1 MFFPKLRRKAKWVFA
16 LLAVAFALAFV
27 VAGVGSGFG
36 SGLGDYL
43 ADIFTTQPGTGNTDA
58 AAAREKAVKN
68 PQDEAAVESYRESI
82 LQDTSL
88 SVDQQIAE
96 FNRYL
101 ELRPR
106 DTDALQQLA
115 GLYLTKAG
123 AAEQRARAAQQSAA
137 SAFFV
142 NEIQNP
148 SSEFAQAVGPA
159 PITDQIRTEASTTYA
174 AAITEAQQLY
184 GQEAE
189 TWQRVATLQPE
200 EPEVF
205 FQLGRASQ
213 QAGNTKEAISAF
225 ERYIEI
231 APEGTNLRE
240 LRALVQQLK
249 QEQAAQNAPGS
260 PLSPS
265 P

>member
-43 ADIFTTQPGTGNTDA
+43 ADIFNTQPGAASDA
-58 AAAREKAVKN
+58 ADAREKAIEN
-68 PQDEAAVESYRESI
+68 PQDREALEDYRDAI

-88 SVDQQIAE
+88 SVDEQIAE
-96 FNRYL
+96 MNRYL
-101 ELRPR
+101 KLSPR

-123 AAEQRARAAQQSAA
+123 AAEQRAQAAQQNAA

-148 SSEFAQAVGPA
+148 GSELAQAFGTA
-159 PITDQIRTEASTTYA
+159 PITEQIRNEASTTYA

-184 GQEAE
+184 GEEAE
-189 TWQRVATLQPE
+189 VWQKVATLQPE
-200 EPEVF
+200 EPNVF
-205 FQLGRASQ
+205 YELGRSSQ
-213 QAGNTKEAISAF
+213 QAGNTEQAITAL
-225 ERYIEI
+225 ERYVEL
-231 APEGTNLRE
+231 APEAPDVAQI
-240 LRALVQQLK
+240 RALITELK
-249 QEQAAQNAPGS
+249 QQQAAQAATSPGGG
-260 PLSPS
+260 
-265 P
+265 